1 MPYPAKTNAE
11 TILTVAIAYLERYGE
26 AALSMRELAS
36 HLGLTPHA
44 LYRYYPDRAALE
56 GAIAA
61 EGFRRLHADIVEAVG
76 ERTGKVALQVA
87 VESYLTF
94 EQAHPAWYG
103 LLMRFRV
110 HTPELLEAGHALW
123 AFDVKLLEQVVG
135 KEDAPAAAVALWA
148 FVHGFIQLERAAIL
162 GEMKPLS
169 GFQFGLETFLAGLS
183 TTSPHAASC

>member
-11 TILTVAIAYLERYGE
+11 TILSAAIAYLERHGE

-36 HLGLTPHA
+36 HLGLTPRA

-61 EGFRRLHADIVEAVG
+61 EGFRRLHADLVEAVG
-76 ERTGKVALQVA
+76 ERTGKAALRIT
-87 VESYLTF
+87 VERYLTF

-110 HTPELLEAGHALW
+110 HTPALLEAGHALW
-123 AFDVKLLEQVVG
+123 AFDVTLLEQVVG
-135 KEDAPAAAVALWA
+135 KENAPAAAVALWS
-148 FVHGFIQLERAAIL
+148 FVHGYIQLERANIL
-162 GEMKPLS
+162 GEMKPRS
-169 GFQFGLETFLAGLS
+169 GFQFGLEAFLAGLS
-183 TTSPHAASC
+183 ALSSHAAS